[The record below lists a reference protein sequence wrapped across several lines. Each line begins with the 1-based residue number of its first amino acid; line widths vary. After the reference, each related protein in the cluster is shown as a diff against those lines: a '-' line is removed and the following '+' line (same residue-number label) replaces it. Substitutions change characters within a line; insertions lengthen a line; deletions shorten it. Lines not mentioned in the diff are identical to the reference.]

1 MWSKGSLNRKSLMM
15 EMIFPR
21 KTISHKIISICYF
34 LIMVRSNSFEVG
46 CFEGIGIEAP
56 VEKKKAVILLKAAL

>member
-1 MWSKGSLNRKSLMM
+1 MVEGKPEQEGLMM